1 MTPAEQVKEAIACYG
16 RPNWIGAVPKS
27 VREQVPTA
35 ELLLMLATASPSDS
49 VVPRSSGYEILNN
62 WCKENIGKEANAYML
77 GEVCGFTAITVR
89 KYMDDRPDLFQKV
102 KRGVWIV
109 RDPQSDRAKDKTL

>member
-35 ELLLMLATASPSDS
+35 ELLLMLATARPSDS
-49 VVPRSSGYEILNN
+49 VVPRSSGYEILDN